1 MPDDSKLA
9 GTGLEDTL
17 GLPAGQT
24 PVVTTDGGREEWVG
38 PYRLLERLGSGGMGE
53 VWLAEQSEPR
63 RKVAL
68 KLIKT
73 GMNTREVVAR
83 FESER
88 QALALMDHPAI
99 ARVFDGGSTP
109 EGLPYFVMEYV
120 AGVPITE
127 HCDAQRLSTVERLQL
142 FVEVCEGVQH
152 AHQKA
157 IIHRDLK
164 PSNILVSVVDGK
176 ACPKIIDFGIAKA
189 TGNQLTEKTL
199 FTLVGAIVGT
209 PAYMS
214 PEQADASGQDIDTRT
229 DVYSLGVVL
238 YQLLT
243 GDLPFGSD
251 DLRSSSLEEL
261 RRKLK
266 EVEPPRPS
274 TRLST
279 LGDAAGEAARNRKT
293 DPGALRH
300 QLQGDLDAIT
310 MMALEKERN
319 RRYPTANELA
329 LDIGRYLRHE
339 AVVARAPSVAYR
351 ARKYLRRHRLGA
363 GLAGG
368 LAALLIAFAITMAF
382 QARRIARERDRAN
395 TEREASEKVSTFLA
409 NMLGSVN
416 PEELGNTLW
425 TDLRERAAAAR
436 RKSGATEAEVS
447 ASLASLDKA
456 LAGVSSTQTGLNL
469 LDQQILARAGK
480 TIATQMAGE
489 PRIAGRLEDTL
500 GRTYLLLGLLPQ
512 AETHLKT
519 AVDIRT
525 RAFGAASP
533 DTVKSMRGL
542 GLVYGRQGNY
552 PAAEKIARECLETL
566 RRTLGS
572 EHPDTLSAMQTL
584 GTVYYWEQRYDEA
597 EKLLRESLDGRRRVL
612 GPDHRDTRA
621 LHIAL
626 GMVLSEL
633 KRYPEAEK
641 LLREQVEFD
650 RKAGTSNE
658 PDAIGT
664 VMNLAICYEQQGRF
678 SESRKLQEEVLARFQ
693 KRLGPDHPDTV
704 YAMINIASTYR
715 SERLFAEAET
725 AYRETLEATRRVLGP
740 EHPETLKTMS
750 DLADVEANLGK
761 NREAEALYRRA
772 LDGRRRVL
780 GPEAV
785 PTLNVMNGLAE
796 VLLALGDAPAAQSLL
811 DEAVKIERRV
821 LPADHALLLSS
832 LTGLARVRSAR
843 GYHAEAAALASEA
856 IAGCERGKDVEG
868 TASARLALG
877 RALTG
882 LARYP
887 EAEPELLDAEKGL
900 AESKAVVHPQSLE
913 ALAAMYEKWDRTDPG
928 KGHAAQATAWKA
940 KARAR

>member
-1 MPDDSKLA
+1 
-9 GTGLEDTL
+9 
-17 GLPAGQT
+17 LP
-24 PVVTTDGGREEWVG
+24 
-38 PYRLLERLGSGGMGE
+38 
-53 VWLAEQSEPR
+53 
-63 RKVAL
+63 
-68 KLIKT
+68 
-73 GMNTREVVAR
+73 
-83 FESER
+83 
-88 QALALMDHPAI
+88 
-99 ARVFDGGSTP
+99 
-109 EGLPYFVMEYV
+109 
-120 AGVPITE
+120 
-127 HCDAQRLSTVERLQL
+127 
-142 FVEVCEGVQH
+142 
-152 AHQKA
+152 
-157 IIHRDLK
+157 
-164 PSNILVSVVDGK
+164 
-176 ACPKIIDFGIAKA
+176 
-189 TGNQLTEKTL
+189 
-199 FTLVGAIVGT
+199 
-209 PAYMS
+209 
-214 PEQADASGQDIDTRT
+214 
-229 DVYSLGVVL
+229 
-238 YQLLT
+238 
-243 GDLPFGSD
+243 
-251 DLRSSSLEEL
+251 
-261 RRKLK
+261 
-266 EVEPPRPS
+266 
-274 TRLST
+274 
-279 LGDAAGEAARNRKT
+279 
-293 DPGALRH
+293 
-300 QLQGDLDAIT
+300 
-310 MMALEKERN
+310 
-319 RRYPTANELA
+319 
-329 LDIGRYLRHE
+329 
-339 AVVARAPSVAYR
+339 
-351 ARKYLRRHRLGA
+351 
-363 GLAGG
+363 GG
-368 LAALLIAFAITMAF
+368 LAALLIAFAISMAF

-436 RKSGATEAEVS
+436 RKSGATEAEGLGLPR
-447 ASLASLDKA
+447 LARQSSG
-456 LAGVSSTQTGLNL
+456 GVSSTQTGLNL

-525 RAFGAASP
+525 RAFGADSP

-542 GLVYGRQGNY
+542 GLVYGGRATTPRRKRS
-552 PAAEKIARECLETL
+552 PASAWRRCAARS
-566 RRTLGS
+566 GS

-612 GPDHRDTRA
+612 GPDHRDTRG

-715 SERLFAEAET
+715 SERLFAEAEA

-811 DEAVKIERRV
+811 DEALKIERRV

-832 LTGLARVRSAR
+832 LTDLARVRSAR

-856 IAGCERGKDVEG
+856 IAGYERGKDVEG

-882 LARYP
+882 LRAVPGGRARAP
-887 EAEPELLDAEKGL
+887 RRGEGARRQQGRGPPAEPRSAGSDVPEVGPHGPRQGSRGAGRCVEGQGGRALNARRVARGRRLPNCRSDRHCKDRRHRGTVRWAPGMGPSGGRHECSARRFGHHPTRPDRTRPGTQLRDVEGTAEIRGL
-900 AESKAVVHPQSLE
+900 ADRQRHRRGAGES
-913 ALAAMYEKWDRTDPG
+913 T
-928 KGHAAQATAWKA
+928 
-940 KARAR
+940 